1 MLDET
6 TDHSNKSI
14 LMLLVMYINSV
25 GDIIVLNLDLIT
37 IAIPPALPSTLTVS
51 IIYAVHRL
59 K

>member
-25 GDIIVLNLDLIT
+25 GDIIADIYNIKN
-37 IAIPPALPSTLTVS
+37 VS
-51 IIYAVHRL
+51 GD
-59 K
+59 